1 MLVETAVTNPRGSFP
16 QAVLQLAVEA
26 VEEVEA
32 EAMTPIMVMTLVMA
46 TAMAAMSVPTMAAEV
61 AMAAVV
67 EVIRSAGRGT
77 ALDGQL
83 RAEMRR

>member
-1 MLVETAVTNPRGSFP
+1 MATAVTNPRGSLP
-16 QAVLQLAVEA
+16 QAVLQLAVETA
-26 VEEVEA
+26 EA
-32 EAMTPIMVMTLVMA
+32 EAMTPMMAMTLAMA
-46 TAMAAMSVPTMAAEV
+46 TTMAAMSVPTMAEEV
-61 AMAAVV
+61 AMAAAV